1 MIRSMTGYGRATGT
15 FDGMDI
21 TLEIKSVNHRYFEFS
36 SRMPRN
42 YGFLDEK
49 LKSFFQGKIARGKVE
64 CYLQIDTAGQQET
77 VVKLNRS
84 LAQGYINAYNELSEA
99 FGIENDIKVSDM
111 ARVGD
116 IFSVSKEPED
126 EEKICSDVLSVAEQ
140 ALERF
145 MDMRTVEG
153 EKLRDDIS
161 SRLDFILEKVSFIE
175 QRSPQTVKEY
185 NDKLLARMR
194 EVLADVH
201 VDEQRLLTEAAIY
214 ADKIAVAE
222 ETVRLRSHIDQF
234 RKFFDENGGAIGRK
248 MDFLVQE
255 INREI
260 NTIGSKAQDI
270 EIARCVVDV
279 KAEIEKIR
287 EQVQNIE

>member
-36 SRMPRN
+36 SRVPRN

-77 VVKLNRS
+77 AVKLNRS

-145 MDMRTVEG
+145 MDMRTAEG